1 MFESLTSCFAF
12 RCSASLKMTAVYE
25 SPRNIRNHAS
35 PGQPDDAENTN
46 RRCNSMSSGVERL
59 YVHGGAHRLNE
70 SRGTNMKQT
79 TLTKIL
85 AAGGI
90 CGLIAASALAQTTT
104 TTTTTDPVT
113 GTTTTQQTTTSAAGN
128 IVTYTPDSDYFM
140 FRTTSSAAPVRYYYT
155 KDTTVLDPEG
165 HVVTWSAIRPDT
177 PATVYYSTVGD
188 RVVVRKVVL
197 AQPAQPA
204 AVIKREE
211 TTTTT
216 TTRP

>member
-1 MFESLTSCFAF
+1 
-12 RCSASLKMTAVYE
+12 
-25 SPRNIRNHAS
+25 
-35 PGQPDDAENTN
+35 
-46 RRCNSMSSGVERL
+46 
-59 YVHGGAHRLNE
+59 
-70 SRGTNMKQT
+70 MKQIR
-79 TLTKIL
+79 LTKIL
-85 AAGGI
+85 LT
-90 CGLIAASALAQTTT
+90 GLVCVASLELALAQTST

-113 GTTTTQQTTTSAAGN
+113 GTTTTQQTTTSTAGN

-140 FRTTSSAAPVRYYYT
+140 FRTPSAAPVRYYYT
-155 KDTTVLDPEG
+155 KDTAVVDPAG
-165 HVVTWSAIRPDT
+165 RTVTWSAVRPDM

-204 AVIKREE
+204 AVIKET